1 MFKDFLPI
9 LKRSEGGYANVK
21 ADRGGETY
29 AGITRKNY
37 PTWAGWSIVDAAKP
51 KQNQII
57 VNPKLDVLIA
67 DFYKKNFWDLLQCDS
82 FSKYVGMNL
91 CDFAVGS
98 GTVTAAKAFQKVVN
112 SLMATGQTTLVV
124 DGNIGAA
131 TISAANKLD
140 QQKLNDALIQY
151 RKDFYTKIVTNNP
164 KQKQFLRSWV
174 NRLTNFTFVEDLK
187 KKVNINYVYIG
198 VAVIAIF
205 LVLKLKK

>member
-1 MFKDFLPI
+1 MFSDFLPI

-37 PTWAGWSIVDAAKP
+37 PTWAGWSIVDAVKP

-57 VNPKLDVLIA
+57 VNPKLDILIA
-67 DFYKKNFWDLLQCDS
+67 DFYKKNFWDLLQCDK

-98 GTVTAAKAFQKVVN
+98 GTVTAARAFQKVIN

-124 DGNIGAA
+124 DGKIGPA
-131 TISAANKLD
+131 TITAANKLN
-140 QQKLNDALIQY
+140 QQKLNDALLDY
-151 RKDFYTKIVTNNP
+151 RRKFYQTIVANNP
-164 KQKQFLRSWV
+164 TQAQFLRSWT
-174 NRLTNFTFVEDLK
+174 NRLVNFQFIEEIK
-187 KKVNINYVYIG
+187 KKVNVNYVLIG
-198 VAVIAIF
+198 GVILALLLI
-205 LVLKLKK
+205 VKYKK